1 MRNKNKRWLWVIG
14 GLIAVVVVAALIVSG
29 NRARQAQASTQT
41 GEIVEVIVGNLSAE
55 ASASGQILPRR
66 EAGLAMGISG
76 RVEAVYV
83 SPGDTVQRG
92 DALLQLETAALER
105 SVASAEQN
113 LIIQQANLD
122 SLLAGPTTADVAAS
136 EAAVASAQAQLD
148 DLLNGPS
155 EEEIAS
161 AQANVDAAQANVWA
175 ASAQVGQTN
184 TGASE
189 AEIAAARQQVAVNE
203 QQYQQALN
211 AHEQTLQCFEGPGGE
226 EVCPLLGAPEEQAR
240 ANLQVAEANLA
251 TAQAQLDALLA
262 GPNEDAVSGAQ
273 ANVSAAVAQQNNA
286 QSQLELLLSGSSQ
299 SQVAQAQASLAQAEA
314 NHAALLAGAG
324 EEQIA
329 IAQAQV
335 AQAEISLAE
344 AQANLANASLAAP
357 FDGVI
362 TAVHVAEGEMASGMV
377 IEMIDT
383 NSLEVVLNVDEVDIG
398 DLTVGQAAVVTL
410 ESWPETEIESEIIS
424 IAPYASSS
432 PESPVVTYE
441 VRLTLVETELPIRV
455 GMTANASLITAQ
467 REDVLLVPNAAINAD
482 RANGT
487 YSVNLVTTDSSGSQ
501 TMTEVAV
508 TIGLRDDRYTQITS
522 GVQAGDQVA
531 IGNALPVQNLLGPDG
546 GGNGGPFGG
555 N

>member
-1 MRNKNKRWLWVIG
+1 MRNKNKRWFWVIG
-14 GLIAVVVVAALIVSG
+14 GLIAVVVVGALIVTG
-29 NRARQAQASTQT
+29 NQARQAQASTQT
-41 GEIVEVIVGNLSAE
+41 GDIVEVIVGDLSAE
-55 ASASGQILPRR
+55 ASASGQVLPRR
-66 EAGLAMGISG
+66 EAQLTMGISG
-76 RVEAVYV
+76 KVEQVFV
-83 SPGDTVQRG
+83 SAGDSVQEG
-92 DALLQLETAALER
+92 EVLLQLETAALER

-122 SLLAGPTTADVAAS
+122 SLLAGPTAEDVAAS
-136 EAAVASAQAQLD
+136 QASVASAQVQLD

-155 EEEIAS
+155 EDEIAS
-161 AQANVDAAQANVWA
+161 AEANVDAAEANVWA

-189 AEIAAARQQVAVNE
+189 SEIAAARQQVAVNE

-211 AHEQTLQCFEGPGGE
+211 AHEQTLQCFDGPGGE

-251 TAQAQLDALLA
+251 TAQAQLDGLLA
-262 GPNEDAVSGAQ
+262 GPNQDAVSGAQ

-286 QSQLELLLSGSSQ
+286 QSQLDLLLEGSSQ
-299 SQVAQAQASLAQAEA
+299 SQIAQAQASLAQAEA

-329 IAQAQV
+329 IAEAQV
-335 AQAEISLAE
+335 VQAEISLAE
-344 AQANLANASLAAP
+344 AQENLANATLAAP

-362 TAVHVAEGEMASGMV
+362 TAVNVAEGELASGMV
-377 IEMIDT
+377 IEMVDT
-383 NSLEVVLNVDEVDIG
+383 NSMEVVLNVDEIDIG
-398 DLTVGQAAVVTL
+398 DLAVGQAAVVTL
-410 ESWPETEIESEIIS
+410 ESWPETEIESEIVY
-424 IAPYASSS
+424 IAPYSNSS

-441 VRLTLVETELPIRV
+441 VRLTLQETELPIRV

-467 REDVLLVPNAAINAD
+467 RENVLLVPNAAINAD

-487 YSVNLVTTDSSGSQ
+487 YSVNLVTADSSGSQ
-501 TMTEVAV
+501 TITEVPV
-508 TIGLRDDRYTQITS
+508 TIGLRDGRYTQIT
-522 GVQAGDQVA
+522 GGLQAGDEVA
-531 IGNALPVQNLLGPDG
+531 VGNTLPVQNLIGS
-546 GGNGGPFGG
+546 GNGNGGGPFG